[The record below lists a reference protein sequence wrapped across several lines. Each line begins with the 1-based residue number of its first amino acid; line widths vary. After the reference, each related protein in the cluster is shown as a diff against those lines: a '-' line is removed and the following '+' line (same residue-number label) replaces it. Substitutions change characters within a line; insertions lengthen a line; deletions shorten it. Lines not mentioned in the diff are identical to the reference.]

1 MVVSRARLLFVFL
14 GSILVAASGF
24 LVFAGLEDA
33 RLVWSGP
40 RRDFTASELPPSVS
54 GVVAVVGCVRH
65 ELAVGVTRHGDA
77 YKLGTAAAGAADD
90 DLVYTPLSAADDCD
104 EDRAPRKLFALIQDD
119 DGLDNTIGR
128 VYQRRVA
135 PPPVPA
141 IVDGIIGFHSAR
153 HQASAAARAIA
164 AARAGGQGASELPV
178 IAKGKRPGVLWVA
191 LVTAGAGMHGFLLLA
206 VVALWMRR
214 RDRRRAAAAEFSE
227 QENEFL
233 NDDLE

>member
-1 MVVSRARLLFVFL
+1 MIVSRARLLFVFL

-24 LVFAGLEDA
+24 LVCAGLEDA

-40 RRDFTASELPPSVS
+40 RRDFTASELPPSTS

-104 EDRAPRKLFALIQDD
+104 EERAPRRLYALIQDD

-153 HQASAAARAIA
+153 HQASAAARAV
-164 AARAGGQGASELPV
+164 GQGASELPV

-191 LVTAGAGMHGFLLLA
+191 LVTVAAGLHGFILLA
-206 VVALWMRR
+206 VVALWRRR
-214 RDRRRAAAAEFSE
+214 RDRRRAVAAEFSE